1 MGSRRVPGT
10 DPWGGAGMVAA
21 VLHLTRRTWMEMVGH
36 AYDVLPDE
44 ACGLLAGPPGTDR
57 CTAFYPCRNAAESS
71 RVYTIDPKDHLRAD
85 RHAEDLGLEIN
96 GVMHSHT
103 HTDAY
108 PSPTDV
114 AQAPRSEE
122 HTSEL
127 QSLMR
132 ISYAVFCL
140 KKKN

>member
-1 MGSRRVPGT
+1 
-10 DPWGGAGMVAA
+10 
-21 VLHLTRRTWMEMVGH
+21 MVGH
-36 AYDVLPDE
+36 PYDVLPDE
-44 ACGLLAGPPGTDR
+44 AWGLLAGPPGTDR
-57 CTAFYPCRNAAESS
+57 CPAFYPCRNAAESS

-114 AQAPRSEE
+114 AQAPVPTWHYVIVSLRQEARSEE

-132 ISYAVFCL
+132 TSYAVLCL
-140 KKKN
+140 KKKINKHNTRVI

>member
-1 MGSRRVPGT
+1 M
-10 DPWGGAGMVAA
+10 
-21 VLHLTRRTWMEMVGH
+21 LHLTRRTWMEMVGH
-36 AYDVLPDE
+36 AYDGLPDE

-114 AQAPRSEE
+114 AQAPVPTWHYVIVSLRQEAPVLRSYRIADGEIAEE
-122 HTSEL
+122 TVTVSE
-127 QSLMR
+127 S
-132 ISYAVFCL
+132 
-140 KKKN
+140 